1 MAMDEREQVK
11 EGSDLD
17 ETQQSQTAAGQ
28 EEENPSRLDAA
39 KAFFRALHAGHD
51 GPPEQSTNGASG
63 EGSGRSSGPC
73 PSCQRF
79 EAQVGE
85 AEQRAVEAES
95 LYKRMAADFDNYR
108 RRMDRER
115 EEFQAIGAQKA
126 VEILLPALDDMDR
139 AQTSL
144 KSDTPPEKLIESLN
158 LVFNRVT
165 RCLEQIGVKTLS
177 VVGEHFDPKY
187 HEPVQEVET
196 TEFPDGAVMQELR
209 RGYTLNDRVIRPA
222 LVNVASNPS
231 GTVQASQ
238 SNEDEQPEPEQSS
251 SGESKEP
258 KVYDLSDFEESD
270 QTSNSTADAP

>member
-11 EGSDLD
+11 EESDL
-17 ETQQSQTAAGQ
+17 EQSQQTQTAAGQ

-51 GPPEQSTNGASG
+51 APADAPTNGSSG
-63 EGSGRSSGPC
+63 EPAGRSSGPC
-73 PSCQRF
+73 MSCQRM

-108 RRMDRER
+108 RRIERER
-115 EEFQAIGAQKA
+115 EEFQAIGTQKA
-126 VEILLPALDDMDR
+126 VEVLLPALDDMDR

-144 KSDTPPEKLIESLN
+144 KPDTPTEKLIESLN

-165 RCLEQIGVKTLS
+165 RCLEQMGVKTLS

-209 RGYTLNDRVIRPA
+209 RGYTINDRVIRPA
-222 LVNVASNPS
+222 LVNVAANSS
-231 GTVQASQ
+231 GTVQSPPDGG
-238 SNEDEQPEPEQSS
+238 DEQSEPVQSEAAETQ
-251 SGESKEP
+251 ES
-258 KVYDLSDFEESD
+258 KVYDLSEFDESE
-270 QTSNSTADAP
+270 QSSSRTADAP